1 MICRVNIVKCITFA
15 GNMWLGSLIEW
26 GMTHLT
32 YWVVFILMVMENSVF
47 PLPAEL
53 IVTPAAYNA
62 ANGLMS
68 IPWLVV
74 ITTLG
79 STVGAIINYYLS
91 LYIGRP
97 AIHRFAD
104 SRVGRF
110 FMLSSKKMEVAEDLF
125 RRKGNISI
133 FVGRLLPAGRQF
145 ISIPAGL
152 AKMNIWAFV
161 FYTTIGS
168 AIWNGFLIGVG
179 CYLAYIIPMEEA
191 NEVITKYT
199 YQINIILFSA
209 IGVIAVYL
217 IGKKI
222 YRKMK

>member
-1 MICRVNIVKCITFA
+1 
-15 GNMWLGSLIEW
+15 MWLGSLIEW

-53 IVTPAAYNA
+53 IVTPVAYNA

-68 IPWLVV
+68 ITWLVV

-104 SRVGRF
+104 SRVGKF
-110 FMLSSKKMEVAEDLF
+110 FMLSSKKMEYAEDLF

-133 FVGRLLPAGRQF
+133 FIGRLLPRRPSVYFHTRGFGKDEYLGIYFLYNHRLRYLERLSDWRWSLSCLYNPNGGGKRSDNKVHISDKYHSLFRNRSHCRLSNRQED
-145 ISIPAGL
+145 ISQDEIKQGY
-152 AKMNIWAFV
+152 I
-161 FYTTIGS
+161 
-168 AIWNGFLIGVG
+168 
-179 CYLAYIIPMEEA
+179 CYNAQMF
-191 NEVITKYT
+191 K
-199 YQINIILFSA
+199 
-209 IGVIAVYL
+209 
-217 IGKKI
+217 
-222 YRKMK
+222 

>member
-1 MICRVNIVKCITFA
+1 MKCITFA

-68 IPWLVV
+68 IAWLVV

-133 FVGRLLPAGRQF
+133 FLGRLLPAGRQF

-152 AKMNIWAFV
+152 AKISNRRWMLSCLYNP
-161 FYTTIGS
+161 
-168 AIWNGFLIGVG
+168 NGGGKRSYNKVHISDKYHSLFRNRSHCRLSNRQEDISQDEIKQGYI
-179 CYLAYIIPMEEA
+179 CYNAQMF
-191 NEVITKYT
+191 K
-199 YQINIILFSA
+199 
-209 IGVIAVYL
+209 
-217 IGKKI
+217 
-222 YRKMK
+222 